1 MSSSRCL
8 LAIASLTASA
18 LGATYS
24 QTDSYVGS
32 QFLSGFQHMAIAD
45 PTNGRVCV
53 TPPFV
58 LAVLAL
64 VKTVLIR
71 RLVTLQELRGPGDC
85 PAEEPDIHL

>member
-53 TPPFV
+53 TPPPPSF
-58 LAVLAL
+58 LPCSRWL
-64 VKTVLIR
+64 
-71 RLVTLQELRGPGDC
+71 RLY
-85 PAEEPDIHL
+85 